1 VAGVP
6 RIPPLVGKKAAARI
20 LGCHPNN
27 LKRDVPEMPP
37 PLQERIDGMEVD
49 ATPLYTRAEIERLA
63 ARRLRDREQAA
74 REAAKRL
81 AASNK

>member
-1 VAGVP
+1 
-6 RIPPLVGKKAAARI
+6 
-20 LGCHPNN
+20 
-27 LKRDVPEMPP
+27 
-37 PLQERIDGMEVD
+37 MEVD